1 MAGTIH
7 LRSATGHIDAV
18 LSARAGQAHGDTNAF
33 DHITELGLSAESRI
47 TNITVVHENAIVG
60 IIVDYKTPEGKKSS
74 KKVGNFAGA
83 KHKVSIKLAADEYVE
98 HVSGRAGAFL
108 DRLTLRTNKGQTL
121 DVGGDGGSPFDLN
134 VPHGH
139 AVVGFQGGIGGHLH
153 NVAVVFRPVYLWT
166 APVKTAHAGMTHGD
180 TRGWDHL
187 PQLLGT
193 GHIASFR
200 IAEVHATWGACDW
213 MSVGVL
219 YGRTGSCPKTCS
231 DGSTPKKFK
240 ATAVHSYRTPTDIQ
254 TAILEG
260 GPIETA
266 FTVYQD
272 FMSYTGGVYVH
283 TTGSVLG
290 GHAVKIVGWGN
301 ESGTNY
307 WIVANS
313 WGTGWGE
320 NGYFRIAWDQCG
332 ISSAGIA
339 GNAV

>member
-200 IAEVHATWGACDW
+200 IAEVHATWG
-213 MSVGVL
+213 SYVVGLRVVYEINGHRVEIQHYGTDTHHPGNVSGELVL
-219 YGRTGSCPKTCS
+219 
-231 DGSTPKKFK
+231 D
-240 ATAVHSYRTPTDIQ
+240 HD
-254 TAILEG
+254 
-260 GPIETA
+260 
-266 FTVYQD
+266 D
-272 FMSYTGGVYVH
+272 
-283 TTGSVLG
+283 
-290 GHAVKIVGWGN
+290 
-301 ESGTNY
+301 
-307 WIVANS
+307 
-313 WGTGWGE
+313 
-320 NGYFRIAWDQCG
+320 
-332 ISSAGIA
+332 
-339 GNAV
+339 